1 MAVSDRSLKN
11 VDLLKDLP
19 QAELDHLAQIA
30 EWRRVN
36 EKEPVVSHLDEGTEV
51 FFVVEGSLRAV
62 MYSLAGREV
71 AFRDFH
77 AGQFFGELAA
87 IDGRARSAS
96 VVALGGS
103 LVAALPAKEF
113 KSLLRRQPL
122 VAERIEVELTTQIR
136 QLTERV
142 FEYSAL
148 AVRHRLH
155 AELLRLAGLGAHE
168 GDEIIIA
175 PAPTHAE
182 LASRIS
188 THREAVTRE
197 LNALA
202 HAGVIEQR
210 RAVWAITDLAELQ
223 RMVHEVTGLPADQ
236 VVL

>member
-1 MAVSDRSLKN
+1 MTTSDRSLKN
-11 VDLLKDLP
+11 VDLFRGLP
-19 QAELDHLAQIA
+19 QVELDHLAHIA

-36 EKEPVVSHLDEGTEV
+36 EKELVVSHLDEGTEV

-62 MYSLAGREV
+62 VYSLAGREV

-77 AGQFFGELAA
+77 KGQFFGELAA
-87 IDGRARSAS
+87 IDGKARSAS
-96 VVALGGS
+96 IVALSQS

-113 KSLLRRQPL
+113 KGLLRRQPL
-122 VAERIEVELTTQIR
+122 IAERIEIELTTHIR

-142 FEYSAL
+142 FEFSAL

-155 AELLRLAGLGAHE
+155 AELIRLAGLAKRE
-168 GDEIIIA
+168 GDDIIIS

-202 HAGVIEQR
+202 QAGVIEQR
-210 RAVWAITDLAELQ
+210 RAVWAIKDFDELQ

>member
-1 MAVSDRSLKN
+1 MAVSDRSLRN
-11 VDLLKDLP
+11 VDLFRDLP
-19 QAELDHLAQIA
+19 QAELDHLAQVA
-30 EWRRVN
+30 EWRRFN

-71 AFRDFH
+71 ALRDFH
-77 AGQFFGELAA
+77 SGQFFGELAA

-96 VVALGGS
+96 VVALSKS
-103 LVAALPAKEF
+103 LVAALSAKEF
-113 KSLLRRQPL
+113 KGLLRRQPL
-122 VAERIEVELTTQIR
+122 VAERIEIALTTLIR

-142 FEYSAL
+142 FEFSAL
-148 AVRHRLH
+148 AVRHRLR
-155 AELLRLAGLGAHE
+155 AELLRLASLAKHE
-168 GDEIIIA
+168 GDEIIIT

-202 HAGVIEQR
+202 HAGIIEQR
-210 RAVWAITDLAELQ
+210 RASWTIKDFDELQ
-223 RMVHEVTGLPADQ
+223 RMVQEVSGLPPDQ